1 MRSIFIIL
9 AVCAASTGVAMAQG
23 LPVKTASPIP
33 VWLMFIGAGILG
45 IFIAYG
51 ILRTR
56 SRTVGE
62 KRLTDRA
69 TEEVYRA
76 EERRNQQ
83 GP

>member
-1 MRSIFIIL
+1 
-9 AVCAASTGVAMAQG
+9 
-23 LPVKTASPIP
+23 
-33 VWLMFIGAGILG
+33 MFIGAGILG